1 MSICVFIIVQETIK
15 NDIFFSTE
23 NTYMFA
29 SMVPERK
36 SPNVSYRISFS
47 TEEKWNKCC
56 DPVCSAAGLQIHQLL
71 IPKVYSAAHL
81 LPFV

>member
-1 MSICVFIIVQETIK
+1 MMQFDCVYKCIQCLNVYLLLFKKQSKMTTF
-15 NDIFFSTE
+15 FFSTE

-47 TEEKWNKCC
+47 TEEK
-56 DPVCSAAGLQIHQLL
+56 
-71 IPKVYSAAHL
+71 
-81 LPFV
+81 